1 MFRILSII
9 IIIASLLWL
18 YKFWNSN
25 NISLSN
31 AINKYLANL
40 KKSFGNIKNF
50 RTQSFSSKLDSFK
63 KFFYFS
69 TFFLFAL
76 MFLSSFI
83 PAVLFGDNLSDLFLL
98 VHVSVAPLFSLFL
111 AILIIL
117 FAHSNRFNKDDFVN
131 SKDETNGYKFNQTG
145 YIKIT
150 FWLIVFFTIP
160 AMIAIVLSMFPLFG
174 TEGQLLL
181 LEIHRYSTLIIFILV
196 IFHSGLITVNS
207 TLSFK

>member
-18 YKFWNSN
+18 YRFWNSN

-31 AINKYLANL
+31 AANKYFTNL
-40 KKSFGNIKNF
+40 KDSFGNIKKYK
-50 RTQSFSSKLDSFK
+50 TQSFSSKLDSFK
-63 KFFYFS
+63 MFFYFS

-76 MFLSSFI
+76 MFLSAFI

-98 VHVSVAPLFSLFL
+98 VHVSVAPFFSIFL
-111 AILIIL
+111 AVLIIL
-117 FAHSNRFNKDDFVN
+117 FAHSNRFNKNDFAN
-131 SKDETNGYKFNQTG
+131 ETKAFKFNQTG

-150 FWLIVFFTIP
+150 FWLIVLFTIP
-160 AMIAIVLSMFPLFG
+160 AMIAIVLNMFPLFG

-181 LEIHRYSTLIIFILV
+181 LEIHRYSTLIIFMLV